1 MRFRHRAAAGFATL
15 LLPLAGLVGL
25 ASPAQ
30 AATSATATY
39 TKRRTGARA
48 SRASGR

>member
-1 MRFRHRAAAGFATL
+1 MRFRHKAVAGLATL

-30 AATSATATY
+30 AA
-39 TKRRTGARA
+39 

>member
-15 LLPLAGLVGL
+15 LLPFAGLVGL

-39 TKRRTGARA
+39 AKTQEWGSA